1 MEGVGLSEERREKPG
16 VDVRDGGFREFILAL
31 C

>member
-16 VDVRDGGFREFILAL
+16 VDVRDSGFCGFILAL